1 MTDDIVTRIRTV
13 FEDTPEVLSTLDV
26 GTYAGAEAH
35 THMLGMWETMKE
47 AADYIEKLEQKRS
60 SISVSP
66 PTMTDGIGRVWKRNE
81 DGNFCLVPRD
91 EYRKIFLLRRKKV
104 TYKAIGNIYQIH
116 YGTARQLFFRY
127 MRLRHAKVRE
137 YLEIRSS
144 RGKG

>member
-1 MTDDIVTRIRTV
+1 MMIDDLVVRLRW
-13 FEDTPEVLSTLDV
+13 
-26 GTYAGAEAH
+26 GAFKFCGRGEQENLASDA
-35 THMLGMWETMKE
+35 MSE
-47 AADYIEKLEQKRS
+47 AADYIEKLERKRS
-60 SISVSP
+60 IISASP

-81 DGNFCLVPRD
+81 DGHFCLVPRN

-137 YLEIRSS
+137 YLETRSS
-144 RGKG
+144 RGEGK